1 VAGAAGGAV
10 GGVAVMIGTFGCPV
24 RTCTMTDGAERGVV
38 AYGIFAG
45 QDCYH
50 KDPVR

>member
-1 VAGAAGGAV
+1 
-10 GGVAVMIGTFGCPV
+10 
-24 RTCTMTDGAERGVV
+24 VV

-50 KDPVR
+50 KDPVTEEVKDPVR